1 MVRNTGFFGRGSG
14 FYSPHPMAVFNHLLL
29 QSQGIQCPQ
38 VAFMSTKYTCGT
50 EACMADKLPIDIR
63 NKYLKDERG
72 GRERKEEEE
81 RGERTSSRL

>member
-1 MVRNTGFFGRGSG
+1 
-14 FYSPHPMAVFNHLLL
+14 
-29 QSQGIQCPQ
+29 
-38 VAFMSTKYTCGT
+38 
-50 EACMADKLPIDIR
+50 MADKLPIDIR

>member
-1 MVRNTGFFGRGSG
+1 
-14 FYSPHPMAVFNHLLL
+14 
-29 QSQGIQCPQ
+29 
-38 VAFMSTKYTCGT
+38 MSTKYTCGT